1 MVNFFLNKY
10 PNIFPVSDC
19 AILLEFGHKISR
31 SIHKIIFTLTTY
43 LIHNPIHGVVNI
55 HPGYTS
61 MLFTLDKMAII
72 DDTIQA
78 IENSLDMGQN
88 YERPQTR
95 LVEIPVL
102 YGDNYGMDIQ
112 RVAQFSG
119 LNEKEIIQQ
128 HQSGNYLVYFLG
140 FSPGFPYIGGMD
152 IELTTPRLQTPRK
165 CVPQGSV
172 AIAGWQ
178 TGIYPFS
185 SPGGWNLIGRTPLE
199 IFDLSSPQNSLIQ
212 MGDKVQF
219 KSISKDEYERL
230 KKSNG
235 A

>member
-1 MVNFFLNKY
+1 
-10 PNIFPVSDC
+10 
-19 AILLEFGHKISR
+19 
-31 SIHKIIFTLTTY
+31 
-43 LIHNPIHGVVNI
+43 
-55 HPGYTS
+55 
-61 MLFTLDKMAII
+61 MLFTLDKMANIG
-72 DDTIQA
+72 DTIQA

-88 YERPQTR
+88 TETPQAR

-102 YGDNYGMDIQ
+102 YGDNYGKDIQ

-119 LNEKEIIQQ
+119 LNEKEIIQK

-152 IELTTPRLQTPRK
+152 RGLTTPRLQTPRK

-172 AIAGWQ
+172 AIAGEQ

-199 IFDLSSPQNSLIQ
+199 IFNLSNPKNSLIQ

-219 KSISKDEYERL
+219 KSISKDKYEQL
-230 KKSNG
+230 KESNG